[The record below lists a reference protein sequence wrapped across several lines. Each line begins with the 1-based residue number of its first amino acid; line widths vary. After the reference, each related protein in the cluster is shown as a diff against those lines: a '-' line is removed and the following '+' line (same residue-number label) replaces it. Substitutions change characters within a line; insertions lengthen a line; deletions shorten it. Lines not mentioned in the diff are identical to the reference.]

1 MSMHSCGQRVQTGTT
16 RRCAKDSYREAIQL
30 SQQQPQEGELEG
42 LTLRLTVRPHTQ
54 GGLSSVQIMTTSST
68 SKSEC
73 PLMRFHVS
81 LVQPYQCK
89 YDHSLPH
96 HGSSS
101 CISASSSHTYINTH
115 VYTQGRP
122 QTHTHTSI
130 QAHIQKQPKPGIL
143 GHLCLIRCNE
153 INCKDV
159 QNNTISHHKWLNS
172 EHYPC
177 L

>member
-96 HGSSS
+96 HGSAAH
-101 CISASSSHTYINTH
+101 ASVDLAVTLTSTHTCTH
-115 VYTQGRP
+115 RDAHK
-122 QTHTHTSI
+122 HTHT
-130 QAHIQKQPKPGIL
+130 QAYKHTYKT
-143 GHLCLIRCNE
+143 N
-153 INCKDV
+153 
-159 QNNTISHHKWLNS
+159 QNQAFLVS
-172 EHYPC
+172 C
-177 L
+177 V